1 MKYDVQTKL
10 IAKIIILDLR
20 DMRDKEKEKEDE
32 ERRKRREERNK
43 NRDPYVA
50 K

>member
-1 MKYDVQTKL
+1 MKYIYERNNFK
-10 IAKIIILDLR
+10 ILDLR

-43 NRDPYVA
+43 NRDPPYVT
-50 K
+50 